1 MLGDAMGALRQGR
14 LQSFS
19 VLVHR
24 NVADGPLC
32 VWSLSAVRP
41 LQDRYH
47 TLEATRPRPA
57 DIRYLVPVS
66 DYHIAPYTG
75 ELHDR
80 QRGERR
86 SSALA
91 CPPAALPTALPVA
104 YCCCSHPPAVAAAV
118 AAELGS
124 LRLTT
129 SDGRHVVDPTEL
141 GSAAMLTST
150 KRKTANVA
158 IEKIPG
164 SHVAY
169 LVPKHAIAAGT
180 RLKCRIADFW

>member
-1 MLGDAMGALRQGR
+1 MLGDSDGALRQGR

-32 VWSLSAVRP
+32 VWSLSEVRP

-57 DIRYLVPVS
+57 DTRYIVPVS
-66 DYHIAPYTG
+66 DYHMAPYTG

-86 SSALA
+86 SGALA
-91 CPPAALPTALPVA
+91 CLPA
-104 YCCCSHPPAVAAAV
+104 HRPAHRRA
-118 AAELGS
+118 
-124 LRLTT
+124 
-129 SDGRHVVDPTEL
+129 H
-141 GSAAMLTST
+141 
-150 KRKTANVA
+150 
-158 IEKIPG
+158 
-164 SHVAY
+164 
-169 LVPKHAIAAGT
+169 
-180 RLKCRIADFW
+180 C